1 MSEDIATAE
10 EVSALPAPI
19 SDTAALMQVI
29 SKAASDPNLD
39 ISRLEKLSDLY
50 ERLTARQAEQQFNQA
65 MLDAQVEIKPVFRNR
80 KNDQTKSRYA
90 DLQAVSE
97 AIDPIVTRHGFSQS
111 FGTDQSPL
119 EGHYRVTC
127 KLAHIGGH
135 SRDYFGDVPSD
146 TVGMKGTA
154 NKTATHGFGSS
165 MSYGR
170 RYLKLMIWDVA
181 TTDDDDGNMAGAQT
195 ISSAQIDTL
204 TILADQV
211 KADVTAFCAYLKVE
225 SIASIPVRDYKKA
238 EAALQAK
245 ARQTAKTTKGAKA

>member
-1 MSEDIATAE
+1 MPDDIATVT
-10 EVSALPAPI
+10 EVLPPSI
-19 SDTAALMQVI
+19 DPVTLMQII
-29 SKAASDPNLD
+29 SRAASDPATD
-39 ISRLEKLSDLY
+39 VDKFERLTALY
-50 ERLTARQAEQQFNQA
+50 ERLAARQAEQQFNQA
-65 MLDAQVEIKPVFRNR
+65 MRDAQAEIKPVFRNR
-80 KNDQTKSRYA
+80 PNEQTRSRYA

-127 KLAHIGGH
+127 KLAHVGGH

-181 TTDDDDGNMAGAQT
+181 TTDDDDGNMAGGQT
-195 ISSAQIDTL
+195 ISPAQIDAL

-211 KADVTAFCAYLKVE
+211 KADVTAFCAYLNVE